1 MIKILLVDDD
11 TQSLESTRKILEHAG
26 YEVETATD
34 GQAAIDRVRAEAS
47 SLGASVSLEARPISL
62 VISDVRMPRMT
73 GLEFLR
79 ALRHSGKTIP
89 VVLMTAYGRVEDAV
103 WAMKLGA
110 VDFLTKPFKRA
121 ALLESVEAALKR
133 VAAGRLALVT
143 EGSGKGSHSSS
154 RNSADSAGKLGSK
167 RIAGRSLQAERLR
180 AWIDQVGATTATVLI
195 QGESGTGKEQ
205 VARALHETSS
215 RSSGPFMAINCAAL
229 PENLLES
236 ELFGY
241 EKGAFTGA
249 VGAKVGLFEAAN
261 GGTLFLD
268 EIGDLALP
276 LQAKLLRVLQE
287 SEVRRIGSS
296 VSRRIDVRV
305 VSATHQPLKM
315 LVSESRF
322 RQDLLFRLEVV
333 SIDLPPLRARLE
345 DLPDFV
351 LLFTREASERHGKSV
366 VAVSPEAFEI
376 LSRYAWPGNI
386 RELQNAIERAVIF
399 ASSAIIQPQDLPP
412 HVLELA
418 GKGLGLEASPH
429 LISIPVGT
437 TLREIEEIMIRRTLE
452 LTQGDKNLTAKL
464 LGINSRTIYRKLKED
479 GAESDGA
486 DAAGPGPEA
495 GV

>member
-11 TQSLESTRKILEHAG
+11 IQSLDSTRKILEHAG
-26 YEVETATD
+26 YSVETAAD
-34 GQAAIDRVRAEAS
+34 GQQAIDRVRTD
-47 SLGASVSLEARPISL
+47 VSEIPISL
-62 VISDVRMPRMT
+62 VVSDVRMPKMT

-121 ALLESVEAALKR
+121 ALLESVDAALKR
-133 VAAGRLALVT
+133 AARAPST
-143 EGSGKGSHSSS
+143 EGLMGSRSPSLEGTVTSERQTSSS
-154 RNSADSAGKLGSK
+154 RNSADSRGKLGSR

-180 AWIDQVGATTATVLI
+180 AWVDQVGSTTATVLI

-205 VARALHETSS
+205 IARALHETSA
-215 RSSGPFMAINCAAL
+215 RAAGPFMAINCAAL

-249 VGAKVGLFEAAN
+249 ASAKTGLFEAAS

-268 EIGDLALP
+268 EIGDLAIS

-287 SEVRRIGSS
+287 SEVRRLGASAS
-296 VSRRIDVRV
+296 KRIDVRV
-305 VSATHQPLKM
+305 ISATHQPLKS
-315 LVSESRF
+315 LVAEARF

-351 LLFTREASERHGKSV
+351 LLFVTEASHRHAKSV
-366 VAVSPEAFEI
+366 AAVSPEAFEI

-399 ASSAIIQPQDLPP
+399 ASSAIIQSKDLPP

-418 GKGLGLEASPH
+418 GKGLGLETSPH
-429 LISIPVGT
+429 SITIPVGT
-437 TLREIEEIMIRRTLE
+437 PLREIEEIMIRRTLE

-479 GAESDGA
+479 GADASEGDDLPPPPA
-486 DAAGPGPEA
+486 DF
-495 GV
+495 

>member
-1 MIKILLVDDD
+1 MSANTGDVIHSGSNALSILLVDDD
-11 TQSLESTRKILEHAG
+11 LASLGSTRKILEFAG
-26 YEVETATD
+26 YSVETAGD
-34 GQAAIDRVRAEAS
+34 GQAAIERIRLV
-47 SLGASVSLEARPISL
+47 GAPRIDL

-79 ALRHSGKTIP
+79 ALRHAGKTIP

-110 VDFLTKPFKRA
+110 VDFLSKPFKRA
-121 ALLESVEAALKR
+121 TLLEAVEISMKRMQANATAAANSAVRAASATAKPGTEISTTGKSD
-133 VAAGRLALVT
+133 AAGKRGA
-143 EGSGKGSHSSS
+143 S
-154 RNSADSAGKLGSK
+154 

-180 AWIDQVGATTATVLI
+180 AWVEQVGTTTATVLI

-205 VARALHETSS
+205 VARALHETSP
-215 RSSGPFMAINCAAL
+215 RAQGPFMAINCAAL

-249 VGAKVGLFEAAN
+249 VGAKMGLFEAAS

-268 EIGDLALP
+268 EIGDLAVS

-287 SEVRRIGSS
+287 SEVRRLGSS
-296 VSRRIDVRV
+296 TSKRIDVRV
-305 VSATHQPLKM
+305 ISATHQPLKR
-315 LVSESRF
+315 LVTEGRF

-333 SIDLPPLRARLE
+333 SLDLPALRARLE
-345 DLPDFV
+345 DLPDFTS
-351 LLFTREASERHGKSV
+351 LFVHEAATRHGKSV
-366 VAVSPEAFEI
+366 VAVAPDAFEV

-399 ASSAIIQPQDLPP
+399 ASSPVVQAKDLPP

-418 GKGLGLEASPH
+418 GKGLGLEQSPH
-429 LISIPVGT
+429 SITIPVGT
-437 TLREIEEIMIRRTLE
+437 PLREVEEMMIRRTLE

-479 GAESDGA
+479 GAEI
-486 DAAGPGPEA
+486 E
-495 GV
+495 

>member
-1 MIKILLVDDD
+1 MSLHILIVDDD
-11 TQSLESTRKILEHAG
+11 VQGLASTKKILEHAG
-26 YEVETATD
+26 FTVTTADD
-34 GQAAIDRVRAEAS
+34 GQTAIERVRKDDFD
-47 SLGASVSLEARPISL
+47 L

-73 GLEFLR
+73 GLEFLS

-103 WAMKLGA
+103 FAMKLGA

-121 ALLESVEAALKR
+121 ALLEAVESAVKR
-133 VAAGRLALVT
+133 AQASAEAKPNGKPGLQAKPNGKPS
-143 EGSGKGSHSSS
+143 GS
-154 RNSADSAGKLGSK
+154 A

-180 AWIDQVGATTATVLI
+180 AWVDQVGSTTATVLI

-205 VARALHETSS
+205 VARALHETSA
-215 RSSGPFMAINCAAL
+215 RRSGPFMAINCAAL

-241 EKGAFTGA
+241 ERGAFTGA
-249 VGAKVGLFEAAN
+249 VAAKPGLFEAAS

-268 EIGDLALP
+268 EIGDLALS

-287 SEVRRIGSS
+287 SEVRRIGSATS
-296 VSRRIDVRV
+296 KKIDVRV
-305 VSATHQPLKM
+305 ISATHQPLKS

-345 DLPDFV
+345 DLPDFAQ
-351 LLFTREASERHGKSV
+351 LFVAEAATRHSKNV
-366 VAVSPEAFEI
+366 VAVSPDTFE
-376 LSRYAWPGNI
+376 LLARYAWPGNV

-399 ASSAIIQPQDLPP
+399 ATSPVLQVRDLPP

-418 GKGLGLEASPH
+418 GKGLGLAESAH
-429 LISIPVGT
+429 TISIPVGT
-437 TLREIEEIMIRRTLE
+437 SLREIEEIMIRKTLE

-464 LGINSRTIYRKLKED
+464 LGINSRTIYRKLKEE
-479 GAESDGA
+479 GAPDS
-486 DAAGPGPEA
+486 PEA
-495 GV
+495 ASGEEPESTQNQP

>member
-1 MIKILLVDDD
+1 MTTILLVDDD
-11 TQSLESTRKILEHAG
+11 IQSLESTRKILEHAG
-26 YEVETATD
+26 YAVETAAD
-34 GQAAIDRVRAEAS
+34 GQQAIDRIRTDSAQI
-47 SLGASVSLEARPISL
+47 RL

-79 ALRHSGKTIP
+79 ALRHSGKTMP

-121 ALLESVEAALKR
+121 ALLESVDAALKR
-133 VAAGRLALVT
+133 SGASVMAPSATGTAAA
-143 EGSGKGSHSSS
+143 SSS
-154 RNSADSAGKLGSK
+154 RNSADSGGKLGSR

-180 AWIDQVGATTATVLI
+180 AWVDQVGSTTATVLI

-205 VARALHETSS
+205 VARALHETSA
-215 RSSGPFMAINCAAL
+215 RVSGPFMAINCAAL

-249 VGAKVGLFEAAN
+249 ISAKPGLFEAAS

-268 EIGDLALP
+268 EIGDLAVP

-296 VSRRIDVRV
+296 VSKRIDVRV
-305 VSATHQPLKM
+305 ISATHQPLKS

-333 SIDLPPLRARLE
+333 SIDLPALRARLE

-351 LLFTREASERHGKSV
+351 LLFVNEASLRHGKSV
-366 VAVSPEAFEI
+366 AAVSPEAFEI

-399 ASSAIIQPQDLPP
+399 AASPVIQSKDLPP

-418 GKGLGLEASPH
+418 GKGLGLETSPH
-429 LISIPVGT
+429 SITIPVGT
-437 TLREIEEIMIRRTLE
+437 PLREIEEIMIRRTLE

-464 LGINSRTIYRKLKED
+464 LGINSRTIYRKLKEEGVETGD
-479 GAESDGA
+479 A
-486 DAAGPGPEA
+486 DLTDSR
-495 GV
+495 

>member
-1 MIKILLVDDD
+1 MTLRILLVDDD
-11 TQSLESTRKILEHAG
+11 LQGLATTKKILEHAG
-26 YEVETATD
+26 FVAETAED
-34 GQAAIDRVRAEAS
+34 GQAAIERVRKE
-47 SLGASVSLEARPISL
+47 EFDL

-73 GLEFLR
+73 GLEFLS
-79 ALRHSGKTIP
+79 ALRHSGKTLP

-103 WAMKLGA
+103 FAMKLGA

-121 ALLESVEAALKR
+121 ALLDAVEGATKRSKAHPTARAADAPGKPS
-133 VAAGRLALVT
+133 
-143 EGSGKGSHSSS
+143 GS
-154 RNSADSAGKLGSK
+154 A

-180 AWIDQVGATTATVLI
+180 AWVDQVGATTATVLI

-205 VARALHETSS
+205 VARALHETST
-215 RSSGPFMAINCAAL
+215 RRTGPFLAINCAAL

-241 EKGAFTGA
+241 ERGAFTGA
-249 VGAKVGLFEAAN
+249 NAAKSGLFEAAN

-287 SEVRRIGSS
+287 SEVRRIGSTTS
-296 VSRRIDVRV
+296 KKIDVRV
-305 VSATHQPLKM
+305 ISATHQPLKS

-345 DLPDFV
+345 DLPDFAS
-351 LLFTREASERHGKSV
+351 LFVMEAATRHGKTV
-366 VAVSPEAFEI
+366 AAVSPEAFEV

-399 ASSAIIQPQDLPP
+399 AAAPVLQVRDLPP

-418 GKGLGLEASPH
+418 GKGLGLAESPH
-429 LISIPVGT
+429 TISIPIGT
-437 TLREIEEIMIRRTLE
+437 SLREVEEILIRRTLE
-452 LTQGDKNLTAKL
+452 MTQGDKNLTAKL

-479 GAESDGA
+479 GEESN
-486 DAAGPGPEA
+486 PMNETPL
-495 GV
+495 

>member
-1 MIKILLVDDD
+1 MSLRILLVDDD
-11 TQSLESTRKILEHAG
+11 IQGLATTKKILEHAG
-26 YEVETATD
+26 FVAETAED
-34 GQAAIDRVRAEAS
+34 GQAAIERVRKEAFD
-47 SLGASVSLEARPISL
+47 L
-62 VISDVRMPRMT
+62 VISDIRMPRMT
-73 GLEFLR
+73 GLEFLS

-103 WAMKLGA
+103 FAMKLGA

-121 ALLESVEAALKR
+121 ALLDAVESATKRAQALGAEAKARADTK
-133 VAAGRLALVT
+133 GRT
-143 EGSGKGSHSSS
+143 GPGEKPRGS
-154 RNSADSAGKLGSK
+154 A

-180 AWIDQVGATTATVLI
+180 SWVDQVGATTATVLI

-205 VARALHETSS
+205 VARALHETSG
-215 RSSGPFMAINCAAL
+215 RRSGPFLAVNCAAL

-241 EKGAFTGA
+241 ERGAFTGA
-249 VGAKVGLFEAAN
+249 NAAKIGLFEAAN

-268 EIGDLALP
+268 EIGDLALT

-296 VSRRIDVRV
+296 SSKKIDVRV
-305 VSATHQPLKM
+305 ISATHQPLKR
-315 LVSESRF
+315 LVAESRF

-345 DLPDFV
+345 DLPDFAS
-351 LLFTREASERHGKSV
+351 LFVAEAGTRHGKTV
-366 VAVSPEAFEI
+366 VAVSPDTFDI
-376 LSRYAWPGNI
+376 LARYAWPGNI

-399 ASSAIIQPQDLPP
+399 AASPVLQARDLPP

-418 GKGLGLEASPH
+418 GKGLGLADSPH
-429 LISIPVGT
+429 MISVPVGT
-437 TLREIEEIMIRRTLE
+437 PLREVEEILIRKTLE

-479 GAESDGA
+479 DDDTASERD
-486 DAAGPGPEA
+486 DGPEIPSI
-495 GV
+495 

>member
-1 MIKILLVDDD
+1 MIRILLVDDD
-11 TQSLESTRKILEHAG
+11 IQSLESTRKILEHAG
-26 YEVETATD
+26 YEVETAAD
-34 GQAAIDRVRAEAS
+34 GQQAIDRIRTDSTPV
-47 SLGASVSLEARPISL
+47 SL

-79 ALRHSGKTIP
+79 ALRHSGKTVP

-133 VAAGRLALVT
+133 AATLTAAGPVT
-143 EGSGKGSHSSS
+143 SS
-154 RNSADSAGKLGSK
+154 RNSADSQGKNGSR

-180 AWIDQVGATTATVLI
+180 AWVDQVGATTATVLI

-205 VARALHETSS
+205 VARALHETST
-215 RSSGPFMAINCAAL
+215 RSGGPFMAINCAAL

-249 VGAKVGLFEAAN
+249 IGAKPGLFEAAS

-268 EIGDLALP
+268 EIGDLAVS

-287 SEVRRIGSS
+287 SEVRRIGAS
-296 VSRRIDVRV
+296 VSKRIDVRV
-305 VSATHQPLKM
+305 ISATHQPLKT
-315 LVSESRF
+315 LVAESRF

-351 LLFTREASERHGKSV
+351 LLFVNEASVRHGKSV

-399 ASSAIIQPQDLPP
+399 AASPIIQSADLPP

-418 GKGLGLEASPH
+418 GKGLGLETSPH
-429 LISIPVGT
+429 SITIPVGT
-437 TLREIEEIMIRRTLE
+437 PLREIEEIMIRRTLE

-464 LGINSRTIYRKLKED
+464 LGINSRTIYRKLKE
-479 GAESDGA
+479 EGA
-486 DAAGPGPEA
+486 DPVDGEEPMPL
-495 GV
+495 V

>member
-1 MIKILLVDDD
+1 MITILLVDDD
-11 TQSLESTRKILEHAG
+11 IQSLGSTRKILEHAG
-26 YEVETATD
+26 YTVETAAD
-34 GQAAIDRVRAEAS
+34 GQEAIDRVRS
-47 SLGASVSLEARPISL
+47 SSGVIHL

-121 ALLESVEAALKR
+121 ALLESVEAAMKR
-133 VAAGRLALVT
+133 SAHTQKPVET
-143 EGSGKGSHSSS
+143 S
-154 RNSADSAGKLGSK
+154 RNSADSRGKMGSR

-180 AWIDQVGATTATVLI
+180 AWVDQVGATTATVLI

-205 VARALHETSS
+205 VARALHETSA
-215 RSSGPFMAINCAAL
+215 RASGPFMAINCAAL

-249 VGAKVGLFEAAN
+249 VGAKPGLFEAAS

-287 SEVRRIGSS
+287 SEVRRLGSS
-296 VSRRIDVRV
+296 SSKRIDVRV
-305 VSATHQPLKM
+305 ISATHQPLKS
-315 LVSESRF
+315 LVAETRF

-345 DLPDFV
+345 DLPDFA
-351 LLFTREASERHGKSV
+351 LLFVQEASARHGKSV
-366 VAVSPEAFEI
+366 MAVSPEAFEI

-399 ASSAIIQPQDLPP
+399 AATPVVQAQDLPP

-429 LISIPVGT
+429 SITIPVGT
-437 TLREIEEIMIRRTLE
+437 PLREIEEIMIRRTLE
-452 LTQGDKNLTAKL
+452 LTAGDKNLTAKL
-464 LGINSRTIYRKLKED
+464 LGINSRTIYRKLKEEGTDSPD
-479 GAESDGA
+479 GDEPMPS
-486 DAAGPGPEA
+486 
-495 GV
+495 V

>member
-1 MIKILLVDDD
+1 MSLRILLVDDD
-11 TQSLESTRKILEHAG
+11 IQGLATTKKILEHAG
-26 YEVETATD
+26 FVAETAED
-34 GQAAIDRVRAEAS
+34 GQAAIERVRKES
-47 SLGASVSLEARPISL
+47 FDL
-62 VISDVRMPRMT
+62 VISDIRMPRMT
-73 GLEFLR
+73 GLEFLS

-103 WAMKLGA
+103 FAMKLGA

-121 ALLESVEAALKR
+121 ALLDAVEAATKR
-133 VAAGRLALVT
+133 ASALSAEAKLIDAKT
-143 EGSGKGSHSSS
+143 NPGAKPRGS
-154 RNSADSAGKLGSK
+154 L

-180 AWIDQVGATTATVLI
+180 AWVDQVGATTATVLI

-205 VARALHETSS
+205 VARALHETSA
-215 RSSGPFMAINCAAL
+215 RRSGPFLAINCAAL

-241 EKGAFTGA
+241 ERGAFTGA
-249 VGAKVGLFEAAN
+249 NAAKTGLFEAAN

-268 EIGDLALP
+268 EIGDLALS

-287 SEVRRIGSS
+287 SEVRKIGSS
-296 VSRRIDVRV
+296 TSKKIDVRV
-305 VSATHQPLKM
+305 ISATHQPLKM

-345 DLPDFV
+345 DLPDFAA
-351 LLFTREASERHGKSV
+351 LFVSEAGVRHGKTV
-366 VAVSPEAFEI
+366 AAVSPETFDV

-399 ASSAIIQPQDLPP
+399 AGSPILQVRDLPP
-412 HVLELA
+412 HVLELS
-418 GKGLGLEASPH
+418 GKGLGLAESPH
-429 LISIPVGT
+429 MISVPVGT
-437 TLREIEEIMIRRTLE
+437 PLREVEEILIRKTLE

-479 GAESDGA
+479 GDASPELEDGPVA
-486 DAAGPGPEA
+486 P
-495 GV
+495 

>member
-1 MIKILLVDDD
+1 MSLALDASRGARILVVDDD
-11 TQSLESTRKILEHAG
+11 VQGLATTRKILEHAG
-26 YEVETATD
+26 FTVETAED
-34 GQAAIDRVRAEAS
+34 GQVAIDRIRREVAEGREK
-47 SLGASVSLEARPISL
+47 LDL

-73 GLEFLR
+73 GLEFLS

-121 ALLESVEAALKR
+121 ALLDAVESALKR
-133 VAAGRLALVT
+133 AGAKVDPKSGAKA
-143 EGSGKGSHSSS
+143 EGRRGS
-154 RNSADSAGKLGSK
+154 A
-167 RIAGRSLQAERLR
+167 RIAGRSIQAERLR
-180 AWIDQVGATTATVLI
+180 AWVDQVGATTATVLI

-205 VARALHETSS
+205 VARALHETSA
-215 RSSGPFMAINCAAL
+215 RRSGPFLAINCAAL

-249 VGAKVGLFEAAN
+249 TSAKVGLFESAN

-287 SEVRRIGSS
+287 SEVRRIGSAA
-296 VSRRIDVRV
+296 SRKIDVRMI
-305 VSATHQPLKM
+305 SATHQPLKT
-315 LVSESRF
+315 LVAESRF

-333 SIDLPPLRARLE
+333 AVDLPPLRARLE
-345 DLPDFV
+345 DLPDFAV
-351 LLFTREASERHGKSV
+351 LFVAEAAARHSKSV
-366 VAVSPEAFEI
+366 VAVAPDAFEV
-376 LSRYAWPGNI
+376 LSRYAWPGNV

-399 ASSAIIQPQDLPP
+399 AETPVVQAKDLPP

-418 GKGLGLEASPH
+418 GKGLGLAESPH
-429 LISIPVGT
+429 SITIPVGT
-437 TLREIEEIMIRRTLE
+437 PLREIEEILIRKTLE

-479 GAESDGA
+479 APEDATPDVPPSSIPGAPPGAEI
-486 DAAGPGPEA
+486 
-495 GV
+495 

>member
-1 MIKILLVDDD
+1 MITILLVDDD
-11 TQSLESTRKILEHAG
+11 IQSLGSTRKILEHAG
-26 YEVETATD
+26 YKVETAAD
-34 GQAAIDRVRAEAS
+34 GQEAIDRVRS
-47 SLGASVSLEARPISL
+47 SSGTINL

-121 ALLESVEAALKR
+121 ALLESVEAAMKR
-133 VAAGRLALVT
+133 AAQ
-143 EGSGKGSHSSS
+143 GSAQKPVETS
-154 RNSADSAGKLGSK
+154 RNSADSRGKQGSR

-180 AWIDQVGATTATVLI
+180 AWVDQVGATTATVLI

-205 VARALHETSS
+205 VARALHETSA
-215 RSSGPFMAINCAAL
+215 RASGPFMAINCAAL

-249 VGAKVGLFEAAN
+249 VGAKPGLFEAAS

-287 SEVRRIGSS
+287 SEVRRLGSS
-296 VSRRIDVRV
+296 TSKRIDVRV
-305 VSATHQPLKM
+305 ISATHQPLKS
-315 LVSESRF
+315 LVAETRF

-345 DLPDFV
+345 DLPDFA
-351 LLFTREASERHGKSV
+351 LLFVQEASARHGKSV
-366 VAVSPEAFEI
+366 MAVAPDAFEI

-399 ASSAIIQPQDLPP
+399 AASPVVQAQDLPP

-418 GKGLGLEASPH
+418 GKGLGLETSPH
-429 LISIPVGT
+429 SITIPVGT
-437 TLREIEEIMIRRTLE
+437 PLREIEEIMIRRTLE
-452 LTQGDKNLTAKL
+452 LTAGDKNLTAKL
-464 LGINSRTIYRKLKED
+464 LGINSRTIYRKLKEEGTDPLD
-479 GAESDGA
+479 GDEPMPS
-486 DAAGPGPEA
+486 
-495 GV
+495 V

>member
-1 MIKILLVDDD
+1 MSLRILLVDDD
-11 TQSLESTRKILEHAG
+11 LQGLATTKKILEHAG
-26 YEVETATD
+26 FSAETAED
-34 GQAAIDRVRAEAS
+34 GQVAIERVRKE
-47 SLGASVSLEARPISL
+47 EFDL

-73 GLEFLR
+73 GLEFLS
-79 ALRHSGKTIP
+79 ALRHSGKTTP

-103 WAMKLGA
+103 FAMKLGA

-121 ALLESVEAALKR
+121 ALLDAVESATKR
-133 VAAGRLALVT
+133 ARASATTVGNKAAGKPQ
-143 EGSGKGSHSSS
+143 GS
-154 RNSADSAGKLGSK
+154 A

-180 AWIDQVGATTATVLI
+180 AWVDQVGATTATVLI

-205 VARALHETSS
+205 VARALHETSA
-215 RSSGPFMAINCAAL
+215 RRGGPFLAINCAAL

-241 EKGAFTGA
+241 ERGAFTGA
-249 VGAKVGLFEAAN
+249 NAAKLGLFEAAN

-268 EIGDLALP
+268 EIGDLALS

-287 SEVRRIGSS
+287 SEVRRIGASAS
-296 VSRRIDVRV
+296 KKIDVRMI
-305 VSATHQPLKM
+305 SATHQPLKM

-345 DLPDFV
+345 DLPDFAS
-351 LLFTREASERHGKSV
+351 LFVVEAAARHGKSV
-366 VAVSPEAFEI
+366 AAVSPEAFEI

-399 ASSAIIQPQDLPP
+399 AASPVLQVKDLPP

-418 GKGLGLEASPH
+418 GKRLGLAESPH
-429 LISIPVGT
+429 MISVPVGT
-437 TLREIEEIMIRRTLE
+437 PLREVEEILIRKTLE

-479 GAESDGA
+479 GEEPSSDES
-486 DAAGPGPEA
+486 PS
-495 GV
+495 V

>member
-1 MIKILLVDDD
+1 MSLRILVVDDD
-11 TQSLESTRKILEHAG
+11 IQGLASTKKILEHAG
-26 YEVETATD
+26 FAVETAED
-34 GQAAIDRVRAEAS
+34 GQAAIERARKEDFD
-47 SLGASVSLEARPISL
+47 L

-73 GLEFLR
+73 GLEFLS

-103 WAMKLGA
+103 FAMKLGA

-121 ALLESVEAALKR
+121 ALLEAVESVVRRAQAKARSEAK
-133 VAAGRLALVT
+133 AADAKGRPG
-143 EGSGKGSHSSS
+143 EKPRGS
-154 RNSADSAGKLGSK
+154 A

-180 AWIDQVGATTATVLI
+180 AWVDQVGATTATVLI

-205 VARALHETSS
+205 VARALHETSA
-215 RSSGPFMAINCAAL
+215 RRSGPFLAINCAAL

-241 EKGAFTGA
+241 ERGAFTGA
-249 VGAKVGLFEAAN
+249 GNAKPGLFEATN

-287 SEVRRIGSS
+287 SEVRRIGASAAKK
-296 VSRRIDVRV
+296 IDVRV
-305 VSATHQPLKM
+305 ISATHQPLKA
-315 LVSESRF
+315 LVAESRF

-345 DLPDFV
+345 DLPDFAA
-351 LLFTREASERHGKSV
+351 LFVAEAAARHQKPV
-366 VAVSPEAFEI
+366 FAVSPETFEL
-376 LSRYAWPGNI
+376 LSRYAWPGNV

-399 ASSAIIQPQDLPP
+399 AKTSTIEIRDLPP
-412 HVLELA
+412 HILELA
-418 GKGLGLEASPH
+418 GKGLGLADSPH
-429 LISIPVGT
+429 TISIPVGT
-437 TLREIEEIMIRRTLE
+437 PLREIEDILIRKTLE

-479 GAESDGA
+479 GDEESA
-486 DAAGPGPEA
+486 PNEEPKI
-495 GV
+495 

>member
-1 MIKILLVDDD
+1 MSARILVVDDD
-11 TQSLESTRKILEHAG
+11 VQGLATTKKILEHAG
-26 YEVETATD
+26 FTVETAED
-34 GQAAIDRVRAEAS
+34 GQAAIDRVRKEDFD
-47 SLGASVSLEARPISL
+47 L

-73 GLEFLR
+73 GLEFLS

-103 WAMKLGA
+103 FAMKLGA

-121 ALLESVEAALKR
+121 ALLEAVESATRRAEALGRPVVKPGDKPR
-133 VAAGRLALVT
+133 GSSRLA
-143 EGSGKGSHSSS
+143 GH
-154 RNSADSAGKLGSK
+154 
-167 RIAGRSLQAERLR
+167 SLQAERLR

-205 VARALHETSS
+205 VARALHETSA
-215 RSSGPFMAINCAAL
+215 RRSGPFLAINCAAL

-241 EKGAFTGA
+241 ERGAFTGA
-249 VGAKVGLFEAAN
+249 NAAKAGLFESAN

-268 EIGDLALP
+268 EIGDLALS

-296 VSRRIDVRV
+296 SSKKIDVRV
-305 VSATHQPLKM
+305 ISATHQPLKS
-315 LVSESRF
+315 LVAESRF

-333 SIDLPPLRARLE
+333 SIDLPPLRARIE
-345 DLPDFV
+345 DLPDFA
-351 LLFTREASERHGKSV
+351 LLFVAEAATRHSKDV
-366 VAVSPEAFEI
+366 VAVSPETFEL
-376 LSRYAWPGNI
+376 LSRYAWPGNV

-399 ASSAIIQPQDLPP
+399 AKTSTLEIRDLPP

-418 GKGLGLEASPH
+418 GKPLGLAESPH
-429 LISIPVGT
+429 MISVPVGT
-437 TLREIEEIMIRRTLE
+437 PLREIEEILIRKTLE

-479 GAESDGA
+479 GGDEPP
-486 DAAGPGPEA
+486 PGDEPTL
-495 GV
+495 

>member
-1 MIKILLVDDD
+1 MSTRILLVDDD
-11 TQSLESTRKILEHAG
+11 LQGLATTKKILEHAG
-26 YEVETATD
+26 FAAETAED
-34 GQAAIDRVRAEAS
+34 GQSAIDRVRKEDFD
-47 SLGASVSLEARPISL
+47 L

-73 GLEFLR
+73 GLEFLS

-103 WAMKLGA
+103 FAMKLGA

-121 ALLESVEAALKR
+121 ALLQAVEAAIQR
-133 VAAGRLALVT
+133 ARAAGAKSGPLAAGT
-143 EGSGKGSHSSS
+143 ASGDKPRGS
-154 RNSADSAGKLGSK
+154 A
-167 RIAGRSLQAERLR
+167 RIAGRSIQAERLR
-180 AWIDQVGATTATVLI
+180 AWVDQVGATTATVLI

-205 VARALHETSS
+205 VARALHETSA
-215 RSSGPFMAINCAAL
+215 RRTGPFLAINCAAL

-241 EKGAFTGA
+241 ERGAFTGA
-249 VGAKVGLFEAAN
+249 NAAKSGLFEAAS

-268 EIGDLALP
+268 EIGDLALS

-296 VSRRIDVRV
+296 TAKKIDVRV
-305 VSATHQPLKM
+305 ISATHQPLKA
-315 LVSESRF
+315 LAAESRF

-345 DLPDFV
+345 DLPDFCS
-351 LLFTREASERHGKSV
+351 LFVAEAARRHEKTV
-366 VAVSPEAFEI
+366 VAVSPETFEV

-399 ASSAIIQPQDLPP
+399 AATPILQAGDLPP

-418 GKGLGLEASPH
+418 GKGLGLAETPH
-429 LISIPVGT
+429 MISVPVGT
-437 TLREIEEIMIRRTLE
+437 PLREIEEIMIRRTLE

-464 LGINSRTIYRKLKED
+464 LGIHSRTIYRKLKED
-479 GAESDGA
+479 GEEPPSA
-486 DAAGPGPEA
+486 DEPTP
-495 GV
+495 

>member
-1 MIKILLVDDD
+1 MSLRILLVDDD
-11 TQSLESTRKILEHAG
+11 IQGLATTKKILEHAG
-26 YEVETATD
+26 FAVGTAED
-34 GQAAIDRVRAEAS
+34 GQVAIERVRKE
-47 SLGASVSLEARPISL
+47 EFDL

-73 GLEFLR
+73 GLEFLS
-79 ALRHSGKTIP
+79 ALRHSGKSIP

-103 WAMKLGA
+103 FAMKLGA

-121 ALLESVEAALKR
+121 ALLDAVESATKRARAKSAASASPSAPGGEKP
-133 VAAGRLALVT
+133 
-143 EGSGKGSHSSS
+143 KGS
-154 RNSADSAGKLGSK
+154 A

-180 AWIDQVGATTATVLI
+180 AWVDQVGATTATVLV

-205 VARALHETSS
+205 VARALHETSA
-215 RSSGPFMAINCAAL
+215 RRSGPFLAINCAAL

-241 EKGAFTGA
+241 ERGAFTGA
-249 VGAKVGLFEAAN
+249 NAAKPGLFEAAS

-287 SEVRRIGSS
+287 SEVRRIGSATAKK
-296 VSRRIDVRV
+296 IDVRV
-305 VSATHQPLKM
+305 ISATHQPLKA
-315 LVSESRF
+315 LVAESRF

-333 SIDLPPLRARLE
+333 AVDLPPLRARLD
-345 DLPDFV
+345 DLPDFAS
-351 LLFTREASERHGKSV
+351 LFVAEAAARHEKAV
-366 VAVSPEAFEI
+366 FAVSPEAFEV
-376 LSRYAWPGNI
+376 LARYAWPGNV

-399 ASSAIIQPQDLPP
+399 AKSGVLQASDLPP

-418 GKGLGLEASPH
+418 GKGLGLAESPH
-429 LISIPVGT
+429 TISIPVGT
-437 TLREIEEIMIRRTLE
+437 PLREVEEMLIKKTLE

-479 GAESDGA
+479 GSEESAE
-486 DAAGPGPEA
+486 P
-495 GV
+495 

>member
-1 MIKILLVDDD
+1 MSLRILLVDDD
-11 TQSLESTRKILEHAG
+11 IQGLATTKKILEHAG
-26 YEVETATD
+26 FVAETAED
-34 GQAAIDRVRAEAS
+34 GQAAIERVRKE
-47 SLGASVSLEARPISL
+47 EFDL

-73 GLEFLR
+73 GLEFLS

-103 WAMKLGA
+103 FAMKLGA

-121 ALLESVEAALKR
+121 ALLEAVESATKR
-133 VAAGRLALVT
+133 AQANAEAKAGAEAKGRST
-143 EGSGKGSHSSS
+143 TGEKPRGS
-154 RNSADSAGKLGSK
+154 A

-180 AWIDQVGATTATVLI
+180 AWVDQVGATTATVLI

-205 VARALHETSS
+205 VARALHETSA
-215 RSSGPFMAINCAAL
+215 RRSGPFLAINCAAL

-241 EKGAFTGA
+241 ERGAFTGA
-249 VGAKVGLFEAAN
+249 NAAKAGLFEAAN

-268 EIGDLALP
+268 EIGDLALS

-287 SEVRRIGSS
+287 SEVRRIGSAAS
-296 VSRRIDVRV
+296 KKIDVRV
-305 VSATHQPLKM
+305 ISATHQPLKA
-315 LVSESRF
+315 LASESRF

-345 DLPDFV
+345 DLPDFAT
-351 LLFTREASERHGKSV
+351 LFVAEAAARHGKSV
-366 VAVSPEAFEI
+366 AAVSPETFDV

-399 ASSAIIQPQDLPP
+399 AASPVLQMRDLPP

-418 GKGLGLEASPH
+418 GKGLGLSETPH
-429 LISIPVGT
+429 MISVPVGT
-437 TLREIEEIMIRRTLE
+437 PLKEVEEILIRKTLE

-479 GAESDGA
+479 GEDVGPAPSDE
-486 DAAGPGPEA
+486 PT
-495 GV
+495 V

>member
-11 TQSLESTRKILEHAG
+11 IQSLGSTRKILEHAG
-26 YEVETATD
+26 YEVETAAD
-34 GQAAIDRVRAEAS
+34 GQQAIDRIRTDSAQF
-47 SLGASVSLEARPISL
+47 SL

-79 ALRHSGKTIP
+79 ALRHSGKTVP

-133 VAAGRLALVT
+133 AAPLTAAAPVA
-143 EGSGKGSHSSS
+143 SS
-154 RNSADSAGKLGSK
+154 RNSADSQGKSGSR

-180 AWIDQVGATTATVLI
+180 AWVDQVGATTATVLI

-205 VARALHETSS
+205 VARALHETSA
-215 RSSGPFMAINCAAL
+215 RSGGPFMAINCAAL

-249 VGAKVGLFEAAN
+249 VGAKLGLFEAAS

-268 EIGDLALP
+268 EIGDLAVS

-287 SEVRRIGSS
+287 SEVRRIGAS
-296 VSRRIDVRV
+296 VSKRIDVRV
-305 VSATHQPLKM
+305 ISATHQPLKT
-315 LVSESRF
+315 LVAESRF

-351 LLFTREASERHGKSV
+351 LLFVIEASVRHGKAV
-366 VAVSPEAFEI
+366 AAVSPEAFEI

-399 ASSAIIQPQDLPP
+399 ATSPIIQGADLPP

-418 GKGLGLEASPH
+418 GKGLGLETSPH
-429 LISIPVGT
+429 SITIPVGT
-437 TLREIEEIMIRRTLE
+437 PLREIEEIMIRRTLE

-464 LGINSRTIYRKLKED
+464 LGINSRTIYRKLKE
-479 GAESDGA
+479 EGA
-486 DAAGPGPEA
+486 DPVDGEEPMPL
-495 GV
+495 V

>member
-1 MIKILLVDDD
+1 MSSENSLNPATFSILLVDDD
-11 TQSLESTRKILEHAG
+11 FASLGSTRKILEHAG
-26 YEVETATD
+26 FQVETAPD
-34 GQAAIDRVRAEAS
+34 GQAAIDRIRAGGE
-47 SLGASVSLEARPISL
+47 RIDL
-62 VISDVRMPRMT
+62 VITDVRMPRMT

-89 VVLMTAYGRVEDAV
+89 VILMTAYGRVEEAV

-121 ALLESVEAALKR
+121 ALLESVQAAMKR
-133 VAAGRLALVT
+133 IQAAAPAPT
-143 EGSGKGSHSSS
+143 AGSGPIESHRGKSSEQALGGKRGS
-154 RNSADSAGKLGSK
+154 A
-167 RIAGRSLQAERLR
+167 RITGRSLQAERLR
-180 AWIDQVGATTATVLI
+180 AWVDQVGATTATVLI

-205 VARALHETSS
+205 VARALHETSVRS
-215 RSSGPFMAINCAAL
+215 RGPFMAINCAAL

-249 VGAKVGLFEAAN
+249 IQAKIGLFEAAN

-268 EIGDLALP
+268 EIGDLALS
-276 LQAKLLRVLQE
+276 LQAKILRVLQE
-287 SEVRRIGSS
+287 NEVRRLGSS
-296 VSRRIDVRV
+296 VSKRIDVRV
-305 VSATHQPLKM
+305 ISATHQPLKS
-315 LVSESRF
+315 LVLESRF

-345 DLPDFV
+345 DLPDFTV
-351 LLFTREASERHGKSV
+351 MFVAEASARHTKSV
-366 VAVSPEAFEI
+366 VAVSPETFEV

-399 ASSAIIQPQDLPP
+399 AASAVIQPQDLPP

-418 GKGLGLEASPH
+418 GKGLGLEQSAH
-429 LISIPVGT
+429 SITVPIGT
-437 TLREIEEIMIRRTLE
+437 PLREVEEIMIRRTLE

-479 GAESDGA
+479 GE
-486 DAAGPGPEA
+486 PETEL
-495 GV
+495 